1 MKAFMVKDFLLNSE
15 TAKTL
20 FHEYAA
26 SMPVIDYHCHV
37 SPEEIAKDRRFEN
50 ITQAWLGGDHY
61 KWRLMRANGE
71 TEERVT
77 GSASDYEKFAAFAR
91 TLPKAI
97 GNPVY
102 HWAHLEL
109 RRYFG
114 CDLVLSPDT
123 AEEIWNI
130 CNEKLA
136 NSDMS
141 VRGIITR
148 SDVKAIATTDDPA
161 DSLEWHKVIASDA
174 DFKTKVVPAFRPDKA
189 INIEKP
195 DFRAYLEKLGASADI
210 EIRVLDDLFAALEKR
225 LDYFDALGC
234 RASDHGLDYIPY
246 AEGNTDAIFKKAL
259 NGETLSGDEIEAYKT
274 ALLVFLGEQYSKRGW
289 VMQLHFSATRNL
301 NSGYLKKLGPD
312 TGFDAIGGGENGC
325 CLAALLDRLER
336 DDALPK
342 TILYSLNPNDDA
354 ILQSIA
360 GCFPKSGIVNR
371 VQHGS
376 AWWFNDTKQGME
388 SQITSL
394 ASRGLLGGFLGMLT
408 DSRSFMSYT
417 RHEYFRRILCN
428 LFGDWVENGEYPYDI
443 KALSGLV
450 QDISYNNTAAFFGF

>member
-1 MKAFMVKDFLLNSE
+1 MKTFMDSDFLLNSE

-50 ITQAWLGGDHY
+50 IARAWLGGDHY

-71 TEERVT
+71 KEDVIT
-77 GSASDYEKFAAFAR
+77 GNAPDYEKFLAFAR
-91 TLPKAI
+91 ALPKAI

-102 HWAHLEL
+102 HWTHLEL

-114 CDLVLSPDT
+114 CTATLSPET
-123 AEEIWNI
+123 AGEIWNI
-130 CNEKLA
+130 CNERLA
-136 NSDMS
+136 DPDLS

-148 SDVKAIATTDDPA
+148 SDVKAIATTDDPT
-161 DSLEWHKVIASDA
+161 DSLEWHRVIAA
-174 DFKTKVVPAFRPDKA
+174 DTNFKTKVVPAFRPDKY
-189 INIEKP
+189 INIEKS
-195 DFRAYLEKLGASADI
+195 DFKTCLLKLGMSADV
-210 EIRVLDDLFAALEKR
+210 EIKTIGDLFAALER
-225 LDYFDALGC
+225 RIEYFDALGC

-246 AEGNTDAIFKKAL
+246 VERDADVIFKKAL
-259 NGETLSGDEIEAYKT
+259 NDEELTEDEIEAYKT
-274 ALLVFLGEQYSKRGW
+274 ALLLFLGRQYAKRSW
-289 VMQLHFSATRNL
+289 VMQLHFSALRNL
-301 NSGYLKKLGPD
+301 NAKGLKRLGPD
-312 TGFDAIGGGENGC
+312 TGFDAISGRECSG

-360 GCFPKSGIVNR
+360 GCFPKSGVINR
-371 VQHGS
+371 VQHGG

-388 SQITSL
+388 SQITGL
-394 ASRGLLGGFLGMLT
+394 AGRGLLGGFLGMLT
-408 DSRSFMSYT
+408 DSRSFLSYT

-428 LFGDWVENGEYPYDI
+428 LLGEWVENGEYPNDV
-443 KALSGLV
+443 KALSTLV
-450 QDISYNNTAAFFGF
+450 KDISYNNTAKFFGF